1 MLIKYLVDQILLLKQ
16 LIIEKKQQKIYK
28 RNNK

>member
-16 LIIEKKQQKIYK
+16 LIIEKKLQKIYK
-28 RNNK
+28 TNNK